1 MATREDIVEIRK
13 EIQDLF
19 TENDVKLTAK
29 EIDEKLNKL
38 IIDFKVPVNEAKMNV
53 VKSFNKAHNLEVK
66 AGGTS
71 SDALI
76 STLKD
81 GQWAN
86 LSVIVKQIWDANHES
101 IGQTGLVADPTGA
114 ITFTAWASAGVPDME
129 EGKSYKLSNIVI
141 NRYNDKLQV
150 SMNKTSSIE
159 ELDEDIVAGSLD
171 VTITGA
177 IVAIN
182 NGSGYIKR
190 CPECNKAIAKGA
202 CTEHGKITKDT
213 IPDLR
218 VMAVLDD
225 GIAATTIH
233 LNRSLTEQ
241 ITGTTL
247 EQCEAVIA
255 EAMDQSVI
263 LDQFRKQLIGKYFTV
278 TGPNFNNLLA
288 KEIEEITEIDTDV
301 TAELVTKTQEV

>member
-13 EIQDLF
+13 EIQDQF
-19 TENDVKLTAK
+19 AENDVKLTAK
-29 EIDEKLNKL
+29 EVDEKLNKL
-38 IIDFKVPVNEAKMNV
+38 IINFKVPVNEAKMNV
-53 VKSFNKAHNLEVK
+53 VKSFNKAHSLEVK
-66 AGGTS
+66 SGGTS

-86 LSVIVKQIWDANHES
+86 LAVCCEKIWDASHES
-101 IGQTGLVADPTGA
+101 ISQTGRIADPSGN
-114 ITFTAWASAGVPDME
+114 ISFTSWNNANVLKME
-129 EGKSYKLSNIVI
+129 EGKSYKISNIVI
-141 NRYNDKLQV
+141 NSYNDDLQV
-150 SMNKTSSIE
+150 SMNKTSCIE
-159 ELDEDIVAGSLD
+159 ELNEEIVGKSIDE
-171 VTITGA
+171 TITGA

-182 NGSGYIKR
+182 GGSGYIKR
-190 CPECNKAIAKGA
+190 CPECNKAIVKGA

-218 VMAVLDD
+218 IMAVLDD

-233 LNRSLTEQ
+233 LGKELTEQ
-241 ITGTTL
+241 ISGTTL

-263 LDQFRKQLIGKYFTV
+263 LDQFRKTLVGRYFTV

-301 TAELVTKTQEV
+301 TAELVTKTQEE